1 MIDVETA
8 RRLAELCEREALLA
22 RTGDADEL
30 EALAQRLTTL
40 TAVLPRE
47 RHDDPR
53 VRAELAR
60 ALTAT
65 RLTGAV
71 LQERLTML
79 AQELRETGQRATAA
93 RAYAATVV
101 A

>member
-8 RRLAELCEREALLA
+8 RHLAELCEREASLA
-22 RTGDADEL
+22 RNGDIEEL

-40 TAVLPRE
+40 NSVLPRE

-71 LQERLTML
+71 LQERLTDV
-79 AQELRETGQRATAA
+79 AAELRGAGRRATAA
-93 RAYAATVV
+93 RAYAATVAV
-101 A
+101 